1 MRQRYVYISLL
12 NSENNLTM
20 KVTKFIFYVSVAG
33 AMLAGCKKDTSTP
46 PPTITEI
53 SPTITGFSPVEARHS
68 AMLTITGENFSA
80 VPSEN
85 SVTFNGVPAAII
97 SAIPT
102 EIKVTVPKNVLC
114 SGPIRVTV
122 AGKTAISTTAF
133 NYLLTAA
140 VSTLAGS
147 GTAGFANETGAA
159 AQFNYPRGVAVDA
172 SGNVYVADVTN
183 NRIRKISSAGKVT
196 TLAGSGTSGNA
207 NGTGVAAQFNFP
219 YDVAIDA
226 SGNVYVTDY
235 MNDRIRKI
243 TPAGVVTTFA
253 GGSEGFA
260 DGTGAAAQFNG
271 PIGIA
276 LDASG
281 NLFVADYW
289 NNRIRKITSA
299 GVVTTFAGST
309 EGSDDGTGTA
319 AKFNLPCGIAVDAS
333 GNMYVADRGNNR
345 IRKITSSGVVT
356 TLAGSTKGF
365 ADGTGTAAKF
375 DSPAGIAVDA
385 SGNVYVGDE
394 FNHRIRKITS
404 TGVVSTFVGNG
415 TVGFTDGAGA
425 TVQFQNPFG
434 VTLDASG
441 NLYVGDTYNHSIRK
455 IVME

>member
-1 MRQRYVYISLL
+1 
-12 NSENNLTM
+12 
-20 KVTKFIFYVSVAG
+20 
-33 AMLAGCKKDTSTP
+33 
-46 PPTITEI
+46 
-53 SPTITGFSPVEARHS
+53 
-68 AMLTITGENFSA
+68 
-80 VPSEN
+80 
-85 SVTFNGVPAAII
+85 
-97 SAIPT
+97 
-102 EIKVTVPKNVLC
+102 
-114 SGPIRVTV
+114 
-122 AGKTAISTTAF
+122 
-133 NYLLTAA
+133 
-140 VSTLAGS
+140 
-147 GTAGFANETGAA
+147 
-159 AQFNYPRGVAVDA
+159 VDA